1 MARSK
6 SGGTRSFLRGRVGA
20 DVYSIGKD
28 AKGKKQQVVRSL
40 AESVANPQTLAQMRG
55 RMIMSTVMQAVS
67 AMSQIIDHSFDNVS
81 VGQPN
86 VSEFIRRNYAAIK
99 ADVSAHPAE
108 GNAFGLAMYGEKGI
122 KQGSYIVSAG
132 SALPAK
138 GIVVDGAAK
147 TLSIALSEGA
157 TIADLRSALGLGVN
171 DYFTAVA
178 ITADKK
184 FVFVRFHVATT
195 LADSTA
201 ISAENIAEVISTEGN
216 ISVSLA
222 FANNT
227 ITATFGAFSANYGII
242 VSRKDN
248 ATYKHNDCVLVAVA
262 DPAYNA
268 DAALPTYP
276 VGTTRFLNGGG
287 EDQGQV
293 EPEPEPAKPISI
305 KSWTYEGETLTG
317 ATVNRATAF
326 GGNKQVTANAKGQ
339 IGTDTYKFMRNGSKT
354 LTGATAMNSISAFP
368 ATCDSFAYTA
378 ETYVM
383 VVKND
388 TEIIG
393 SFDFYSGGNSGS
405 GNGGITPGAGD

>member
-86 VSEFIRRNYAAIK
+86 VSEFIRRNYAAVK

-108 GNAFGLAMYGEKGI
+108 GNSFGLSMYGEKGI

-132 SALPAK
+132 SALPAT

-147 TLSIALSEGA
+147 TLSIALSAGA
-157 TIADLRSALGLGVN
+157 TIADLRSALGLGAN

-184 FVFVRFHVATT
+184 FVFVRFHVSTA

-201 ISAENIAEVISTEGN
+201 ISAQNIGEVISTDGN

-222 FANNT
+222 FASNT

-242 VSRKDN
+242 VSRKEN
-248 ATYKHNDCVLVAVA
+248 STYKHNDCVLVAVA
-262 DPAYNA
+262 DPAYTS
-268 DAALPTYP
+268 DTALPTYP
-276 VGTTRFLNGGG
+276 VGTQRFLNGGG
-287 EDQGQV
+287 EGQGQV
-293 EPEPEPAKPISI
+293 EPEPVVKPIEVTNL
-305 KSWTYEGETLTG
+305 KYNNENWTKGDLLAFDTEGNNHAFTFDAANVAANGGAKIQLSTARDTLTSPTDVMNVADG
-317 ATVNRATAF
+317 ANTIEA
-326 GGNKQVTANAKGQ
+326 
-339 IGTDTYKFMRNGSKT
+339 RN
-354 LTGATAMNSISAFP
+354 
-368 ATCDSFAYTA
+368 YTA
-378 ETYVM
+378 QTSIWFVP
-383 VVKND
+383 
-388 TEIIG
+388 T
-393 SFDFYSGGNSGS
+393 SGEPWVIARFVQSY
-405 GNGGITPGAGD
+405 D